1 MEGTHTQADAGFSTD
16 LLRGANEIA
25 AFLFGSAKHRRRVY
39 HLVETSKLPVFRL
52 GSRFAP
58 AAPSFW
64 SGSSIKRSGGR
75 LRHPESSCGLYPM
88 VE

>member
-16 LLRGANEIA
+16 LLRGADEIA

-52 GSRFAP
+52 GSKVCAR
-58 AAPSFW
+58 
-64 SGSSIKRSGGR
+64 RSV
-75 LRHPESSCGLYPM
+75 LLEWIVDQEKKAVRH
-88 VE
+88 